1 MEPFPLSGFGPLA
14 YFQQLAKAK
23 EVVFEVND
31 HFPKQ
36 TFRSRFSIVGP
47 NGVQRISIPLI
58 RDNGSKTLTKAVRI
72 SYDTNWIVEAKR
84 SLKTAYS
91 ASPYFDHYEQDIFD
105 LLDRK
110 QSSLV
115 EFNLS
120 IIDFLNAHLDL
131 NIEYKLSSTF
141 TEFKENDPRGIDFE
155 NNAFLLDKT
164 EYQQVLFNEN
174 KFESNLSILD
184 CLFNLGPL
192 SRTFIHVKK

>member
-1 MEPFPLSGFGPLA
+1 MELFPLSGFGPLA

-58 RDNGSKTLTKAVRI
+58 RENGSKTLTKDIRI
-72 SYDTNWIVEAKR
+72 SYDSNWIVEAKR

-131 NIEYKLSSTF
+131 KIEYKLSSTF
-141 TEFKENDPRGIDFE
+141 TEFKEKDPRGIDFE
-155 NNAFLLDKT
+155 NNAFLLHRPD
-164 EYQQVLFNEN
+164 YQQVLFNDNQFVE
-174 KFESNLSILD
+174 NLSILD

-192 SRTFIHVKK
+192 TRKLIYAKN